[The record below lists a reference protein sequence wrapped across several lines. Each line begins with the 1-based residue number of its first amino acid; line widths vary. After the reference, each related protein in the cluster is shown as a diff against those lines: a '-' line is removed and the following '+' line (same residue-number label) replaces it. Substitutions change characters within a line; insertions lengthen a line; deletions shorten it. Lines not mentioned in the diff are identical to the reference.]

1 MDFASLVELFKARR
15 SIRKWK
21 SDPVPEELLTKA
33 IEAAGWSPNSGG
45 KQTYRV
51 YAITSRATIDAI
63 GRAVQEVT
71 DYLASLDVDPADRP
85 AVERWQKSSA
95 FFTNAPALI
104 AVSAGVYQSIADK
117 LQARNIADPRVAAIN
132 RNRNIAASRIQTV
145 GAFVDHLLLS
155 LHVLGLGAVYMAGP
169 TQAKEAIEKLLG
181 TGQDE
186 DIVAL
191 VPVGWPDEQPA
202 APPRKPLADLVTFIR

>member
-21 SDPVPEELLTKA
+21 SDPVPEELLVKA
-33 IEAAGWSPNSGG
+33 VEAAGWSPNSGG

-51 YAITSRATIDAI
+51 YVVTDRAVIDAI
-63 GRAVQEVT
+63 GRAAQEVT

-95 FFTNAPALI
+95 FFTKAPALI
-104 AVSAGVYQSIADK
+104 AVTAGVYQSIADK
-117 LQARNIADPRVAAIN
+117 LQARNLADPRVAAVN
-132 RNRNIAASRIQTV
+132 ANRNIAASRIQTV
-145 GAFVDHLLLS
+145 GCFVDHLLLA

-169 TQAKEAIEKLLG
+169 TQAKEAVEKILG
-181 TGQDE
+181 TGENE
-186 DIVAL
+186 DFVAL
-191 VPVGWPDEQPA
+191 VPVGWPAEQPA
-202 APPRKPLADLVTFIR
+202 APPRKPLADFVTCIR